1 MSTRVS
7 AVTAGARYR
16 TEIASDGHAVVAD
29 EGPALGGADAGFSP
43 FALVLAG
50 LAACTGITLRMYAER
65 KGWPEVTLAIE
76 LELHAGV
83 DKTGP
88 QRDRRLIRRQVT
100 VTGAPDEA
108 GVARLRDI
116 VERTPVTLALKAG
129 FDIETELSPA

>member
-1 MSTRVS
+1 MSIRVS
-7 AVTAGARYR
+7 AVTASARYR
-16 TEIASDGHAVVAD
+16 IDIASDGHAVVAD

-65 KGWPEVTLAIE
+65 KGWPDVQLSIE
-76 LELHAGV
+76 LELRAGP
-83 DKTGP
+83 DK
-88 QRDRRLIRRQVT
+88 DRRLIRRQVK

-129 FDIETELSPA
+129 FNIETELSAA

>member
-16 TEIASDGHAVVAD
+16 TDIASGGHALVAD
-29 EGPALGGADAGFSP
+29 EPPALGGADAGFSP

-65 KGWPEVTLAIE
+65 KGWADVALDVE
-76 LELHAGV
+76 LELHGGA
-83 DKTGP
+83 DK
-88 QRDRRLIRRQVT
+88 DRRLIRRRVR

-108 GVARLRDI
+108 AVARLRDI

-129 FDIETELSPA
+129 FDIETELSAA

>member
-1 MSTRVS
+1 MGARVS

-16 TEIASDGHAVVAD
+16 TEITSEGHALVAD
-29 EGPALGGADAGFSP
+29 EGRALGGADAGFPP
-43 FALVLAG
+43 FTLVLAG

-65 KGWPEVTLAIE
+65 KGWPDVALTIE
-76 LELHAGV
+76 LELRAGQDPA
-83 DKTGP
+83 DK
-88 QRDRRLIRRQVT
+88 DRRLIHRRVT

-129 FDIETELSPA
+129 FDIETDLSAA

>member
-1 MSTRVS
+1 MSTAVS
-7 AVTAGARYR
+7 AVSAGARYR
-16 TEIASDGHAVVAD
+16 TEITSGGHAVVAD

-65 KGWPEVTLAIE
+65 KGWPGVALNVE
-76 LELHAGV
+76 LQLHAGP
-83 DKTGP
+83 DK
-88 QRDRRLIRRQVT
+88 DRRLIRRRVT

-129 FDIETELSPA
+129 FDIETELSGA